1 MPKIIAK
8 TDKMT
13 HEEWVE
19 KRRLGIGGSDAGTI
33 CGLNPYGSLIELW
46 ADKTGRMPAKDD
58 NEAMRIGRDLEE
70 YVASRFT
77 EATGKKVRR
86 RNAMFCHD
94 EYDFITANIDR
105 EIIGENAGLE
115 CKTTS
120 VLSKVDYEGGSIP
133 LHYLA
138 QCRHYMNV
146 MGFEKMYLAVL
157 ILGKGFFWYEI
168 PYDKAENE
176 TLLSMEVDFWKKH
189 IEPDIRPEPDG
200 SESAARV
207 LEKLYE
213 ERQENTIA
221 MFEQQKTADE
231 LMAVKSQIK
240 ALEKREEELKQKL
253 CVALDGNT
261 DGLTEG
267 YRISWKE
274 QTKNSID
281 SKALKAKFP
290 DIYNQFVKQSTSK
303 VFRITQR
310 KDN

>member
-1 MPKIIAK
+1 MPRIIAK
-8 TDKMT
+8 TDKMP

-120 VLSKVDYEGGSIP
+120 VLSKTDYEGGSIP

-168 PYDKAENE
+168 PYDKTENE
-176 TLLSMEVDFWKKH
+176 ALLSMEVDFWKKH
-189 IEPDIRPEPDG
+189 IEPDVRPEPDG

-207 LEKLYE
+207 LEKLYK

-231 LMAVKSQIK
+231 FMAVKSQIK

-253 CVALDGNT
+253 CIALDGNT

-290 DIYNQFVKQSTSK
+290 DIYEQFVKQSTSK

>member
-94 EYDFITANIDR
+94 EFDFITANIDR

-168 PYDKAENE
+168 PYDKTENE